1 MIKQPKFRLIYNG
14 VDITSAFDMWPT
26 EVEYTDKRHGESDE
40 ATVKVHNTG
49 GRWFDDWAP
58 EEGIK
63 FKLWYGYE
71 GNLVYAGEFT
81 VSEDEAEGDTSGDT
95 VNFKGLAAP
104 NSQALRT
111 KNHTAY
117 EQQSLKEIVNK
128 VAQKHNLKVEGEIE
142 DIQFERVT
150 QNGERD
156 LEFLKR
162 LADDY
167 GHYFTVKGGR
177 LVFTSRDGL
186 RARDP
191 VRILDLEQGPGA
203 EIIRYSLKNSDYKAA
218 QKAKVKYHHAKRKK
232 IVGAEA
238 STVDDLGLTTASGD
252 VVKID
257 VRVENTEQARRVA
270 KSRLDKKNAA
280 KVSGEFELVGDPLL
294 VAGQVIE
301 LKNFGKWDG
310 RWLIT
315 KSKHSM
321 KRSGYTTAISIERI
335 TDKQRE
341 NGKAIRSKAKKAGK
355 SGGSSGDN
363 VDDLGVMNENG
374 VLKK

>member
-1 MIKQPKFRLIYNG
+1 MPKKPKFRLIYNG
-14 VDITSAFDMWPT
+14 IDITSAFDMWPT
-26 EVEYTDKRHGESDE
+26 EIEYTDKRHGESDE

-49 GRWFDDWAP
+49 GRWFNDWAP
-58 EEGIK
+58 KEGVK
-63 FKLWYGYE
+63 FRLWYGYE
-71 GNLVYAGEFT
+71 GETLVYAGEFT
-81 VSEDEAEGDTSGDT
+81 VSEDEAEGDASGDS

-111 KNHTAY
+111 DNHTAY
-117 EQQSLKEIVNK
+117 EEQSLKEIVDK
-128 VAQKHNLKVEGEIE
+128 IAQKHGLTVEGEIE
-142 DIQFERVT
+142 DIKFERVT

-167 GHYFTVKGGR
+167 GHYFTVKGDK
-177 LVFTSRDGL
+177 LIFTSRDGL

-191 VRILDLEQGPGA
+191 VRIIDLGKEPGC
-203 EIIRYSLKNSDYKAA
+203 EIIRYSLKNSDYQAA
-218 QKAKVKYHHAKRKK
+218 QKLKVKHHHTKRKK

-238 STVDDLGLTTASGD
+238 STADDLGIMTASGD

-280 KVSGEFELVGDPLL
+280 KVSGEFELVGDPVL

-301 LKNFGKWDG
+301 LKGFGKWDG
-310 RWLIT
+310 RWLVT
-315 KSKHSM
+315 KSKHAM
-321 KRSGYTTAISIERI
+321 KRSGYITEISIECI
-335 TDKQRE
+335 TDKQRKDGE
-341 NGKAIRSKAKKAGK
+341 AIKKK
-355 SGGSSGDN
+355 TGGSSGD
-363 VDDLGVMNENG
+363 VDDLGVMG
-374 VLKK
+374 ADGKLTK